1 MHSIEEIL
9 TKISF
14 SAQVVNLYK
23 KTLEKL
29 FEKDDYLKRDE
40 IERTRREQER
50 LETRKSNLQNDFM
63 DRNITS
69 QDYHDMK
76 EKVDKEIVLNRS
88 ILSELMEQ

>member
-1 MHSIEEIL
+1 
-9 TKISF
+9 
-14 SAQVVNLYK
+14 
-23 KTLEKL
+23 LEKL